1 MPVLALN
8 EQISCE
14 ARLISRPAKTETSTN
29 VIPRNDVPGGFNNRN
44 DGRIVVDIIRD
55 FKVHGVLDER
65 YEWILTHANTIRFST
80 YRKTALQR
88 RNRGVFE

>member
-14 ARLISRPAKTETSTN
+14 ARLISRSAKTEISTN
-29 VIPRNDVPGGFNNRN
+29 IIPRNDVPTGLNNRN

-55 FKVHGVLDER
+55 FKVHGILDER
-65 YEWILTHANTIRFST
+65 YQWELAHANTIVGIP
-80 YRKTALQR
+80 KDGLTATESR
-88 RNRGVFE
+88 RI